1 MMLKRPLKM
10 SLKRNSR
17 PQIARF
23 NDTLGG
29 IYDAHYD
36 ANLSPA
42 RSFEGRFYLYKNR
55 VKSACRDSF

>member
-1 MMLKRPLKM
+1 M